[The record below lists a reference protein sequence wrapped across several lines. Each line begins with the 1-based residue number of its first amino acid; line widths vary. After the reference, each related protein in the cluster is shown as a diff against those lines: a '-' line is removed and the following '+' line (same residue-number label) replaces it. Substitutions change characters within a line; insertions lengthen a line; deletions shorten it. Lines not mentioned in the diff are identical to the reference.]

1 LRRDDQWLADIVQA
15 AEAIGRFIEGLD
27 LEAFIAS
34 DKDQSAVLVKL
45 IVIGEAAGKLSAELK
60 GRYADIPWRSITGLR
75 HFGVH
80 EYFRIE
86 WDRLWITATADVPR
100 LLIQVRPILEAHR
113 PGDA

>member
-27 LEAFIAS
+27 LGDFMAS
-34 DKDQSAVLVKL
+34 DKDQRAVLAKL
-45 IVIGEAAGKLSAELK
+45 IVIGEAAGKLSADLK
-60 GRYADIPWRSITGLR
+60 ERYGDIPARSIKGLR

-86 WDRLWITATADVPR
+86 WDRLWTTATDDVPM
-100 LLIQVRPILEAHR
+100 LLTQVRQILDEHST
-113 PGDA
+113 DDD